1 MDDTL
6 AVPGFS
12 MRYII
17 ILLCLLCCCTA
28 ANASVIEPP
37 NEHNKLARTNI
48 TAHSPASDW
57 SDYQIMIW
65 QQQTQPRLA
74 GLAKLGITAGKIF
87 GERGRLDSAKEKLQ
101 EAAAFSALGLRFY
114 VENIATDFY
123 SAYHR
128 WHPHHPVNWLFD
140 EVQRLHRLRPDSIDA
155 FVRTPSLSDPRWL
168 HQIAQR
174 LRQHVQAFASF
185 HPLYYSLADE
195 SGIADLSAAWDFDFA
210 PVSLTRMRIWLK
222 QTYHTLNA
230 LNREWGTRFSSWH
243 SVMPMTTDVALKRP
257 DENFAAWA
265 DFKEWMDIAFARAAR
280 AGSDAVHHAD
290 PVARAALEGAQM
302 PGWGGYD
309 YGRLG
314 GAVDVMELYD
324 SGNNVEI
331 VRSLFPKLITLMT
344 VFQVDAEQ
352 IRSIWHE
359 LLLGARGFIMWDEN
373 NSLVDD
379 DGAPT
384 KKGQSLQ
391 ELSKELRSGLG
402 AQLIASDPINDP
414 VAILYSPESFR
425 AQWLLD
431 RKADPKP
438 WAERRSETE
447 GEDNAVRVTMRNVA
461 EMLTHLA
468 IQPRWVTLP
477 MIENGILR
485 SAAVRVLILPHAIAL
500 SPTGARQI
508 RAFTASGG
516 VVIAD
521 SEPGIF
527 DAHCRRLKKPLLRD
541 LVSSS
546 GPIIQ
551 LPVLA
556 HDHAAAEP
564 GSLMQLRRII
574 EGRGRIV
581 PRVALSTSNGQPL
594 SNVDVR
600 LLRNGRVTIVGLQ
613 RASADK
619 NLSTS
624 QKIAV
629 GFAAPAYIYDLRR
642 PGLSQYADHIE
653 VTLDPVV
660 PTLLALSPTPLSSIS
675 IKGPARMRRGTTKWF
690 SVANASNKTS
700 NRAVHVE
707 LIAPDG
713 TVVPAYTTNL
723 VLRGRRL
730 FWPLSLPENSLT
742 GDWTIRLNDI
752 LGGRQMERSI
762 EVRAQ

>member
-1 MDDTL
+1 
-6 AVPGFS
+6 
-12 MRYII
+12 
-17 ILLCLLCCCTA
+17 
-28 ANASVIEPP
+28 
-37 NEHNKLARTNI
+37 
-48 TAHSPASDW
+48 
-57 SDYQIMIW
+57 MIW

-87 GERGRLDSAKEKLQ
+87 GERGRLDAAKRKLQ
-101 EAAAFSALGLRFY
+101 EAATFSALGLRFY
-114 VENIATDFY
+114 IENIATDFY

-128 WHPHHPVNWLFD
+128 WHPDHPVNWLFD
-140 EVQRLHRLRPDSIDA
+140 EVQRLHRLRPDSINA
-155 FVRTPSLSDPRWL
+155 FIRTPSLSDPKWL
-168 HQIAQR
+168 HQIAHR
-174 LRQHVQAFASF
+174 LRQHVRAYTSF

-195 SGIADLSAAWDFDFA
+195 PGIADLSAAWDFDFA
-210 PVSLTRMRIWLK
+210 PISLTRMRIWLK
-222 QTYHTLNA
+222 QTYHTLKA

-243 SVMPMTTDVALKRP
+243 SVMPMTTDEALKRP

-280 AGSDAVHHAD
+280 TGSDAVHHAD
-290 PVARAALEGAQM
+290 PLARAALEGAQM

-309 YGRLG
+309 YSRLG

-344 VFQVDAEQ
+344 VFRVDAEQ
-352 IRSIWHE
+352 IHLIWHE

-391 ELSKELRSGLG
+391 ELAKELRSGLG
-402 AQLIASDPINDP
+402 AQLIASDPVNDP

-431 RKADPKP
+431 RKVDPKP

-447 GEDNAVRVTMRNVA
+447 GEDNAVRVTMRNAA

-500 SPTGARQI
+500 SPKGARQI

-551 LPVLA
+551 LPGLT
-556 HDHAAAEP
+556 HDHAAADP
-564 GSLMQLRRII
+564 GSLVQLRRII
-574 EGRGRIV
+574 EDRARIV
-581 PRVALSTSNGQPL
+581 PRVALSASNGQPL

-600 LLRNGRVTIVGLQ
+600 LLHNGRVTIVGLQ
-613 RASADK
+613 RASADG

-624 QKIAV
+624 QKIEV
-629 GFAAPAYIYDLRR
+629 GLAAPAYIYDLRR
-642 PGLSQYADHIE
+642 PGFSQYASHIE
-653 VTLDPVV
+653 VTLDSVV
-660 PTLLALSPTPLSSIS
+660 PTLLALSPRPLSSIS
-675 IKGPARMRRGTTKWF
+675 IKGPTRMRRGTARWF
-690 SVANASNKTS
+690 AIATATNTTG
-700 NRAVHVE
+700 NRVVHVQ

-713 TVVPAYTTNL
+713 TVVPGYTTNL

-730 FWPLSLPENSLT
+730 FWRLSFPENSLI
-742 GDWTIRLNDI
+742 GDWRIRLNDI
-752 LGGRQMERSI
+752 LGGRQMDQSI